1 MSNRSMKEL
10 IEFVLS
16 KALPEG
22 TDFKVTQSEDENG
35 VVFNIHVPEEYRGKI
50 IGRAGKNIKALRDV
64 MLILAKH
71 NEDNRR
77 ILIKIAD

>member
-1 MSNRSMKEL
+1 MKEL
-10 IEFVLS
+10 IELVLS

-22 TDFKVTQSEDENG
+22 TDYQVKQSEDENG
-35 VVFNIHVPEEYRGKI
+35 VVFNLFIPEEFRGKI

-71 NEDNRR
+71 NQDSRR